1 MGRITNRDME
11 VIRFLDESK
20 VIMGAE
26 DIARKFYM
34 ENTSNLRSAT
44 VIAQRRLRVMVDG
57 GYIRVKEREF
67 GEPNKYYSIY
77 MEDDDSELN
86 EH

>member
-20 VIMGAE
+20 VIIGAE

-34 ENTSNLRSAT
+34 ENTSNLRSRST
-44 VIAQRRLRVMVDG
+44 
-57 GYIRVKEREF
+57 F
-67 GEPNKYYSIY
+67 NKI
-77 MEDDDSELN
+77 D
-86 EH
+86 